1 MVDDSPLALP
11 LAYLITFRCYGT
23 WLHGDARGSV
33 DPKHNVY
40 GAPKIATSRPFENS
54 DRKQLKHAPVILDA
68 RQREVVEA
76 AVREVCDHRKYAL
89 RALNART
96 NHVHCVV
103 ERPLT
108 VARPSG
114 SAFCKPEP
122 VLDAFK
128 AYATRALRR
137 AGLIDLKTKPWSR
150 HGSTIYLWTEKDIA
164 KAIEYVMLLQG
175 DELFRPDDQ

>member
-1 MVDDSPLALP
+1 MSDTHDSASP

-33 DPKHNVY
+33 DREHNVY
-40 GAPKIATSRPFENS
+40 GTPKITTSQLFEDS

-68 RQREVVEA
+68 RQRNVVEA
-76 AVREVCDHRKYAL
+76 AVRGVCDYRNYVL
-89 RALNART
+89 RALNVRT

-103 ERPLT
+103 T
-108 VARPSG
+108 VARPSA

-128 AYATRALRR
+128 AYATRALRQ
-137 AGLIDLKTKPWSR
+137 AGLIGLNTKPWSR
-150 HGSTIYLWTEKDIA
+150 HGSTIYLWTEKDVA
-164 KAIEYVMLLQG
+164 KAIEYVMLGQS